1 MNIKEIIKG
10 IDKAESLND
19 LPAKYWPASHNEQY
33 LFISYSHID
42 YKEVFKDL
50 IFLNEA
56 GINVWYDRSLTP
68 SKNWELDAEQFM
80 VNYHCIGVLFYLSKH
95 SLASSSVYKE
105 IKKAYQRKKPFIA
118 IVISEKDESILDIYN
133 SLPSDK
139 KSLDKEEVLKEIF
152 NENIIYINIHQD
164 ISQKIEKMNN
174 LFKQQPL
181 YNFIVSKKRAHSND
195 PDYVPLSEDYKK
207 IVEDKYKFKVENDF
221 AALIS
226 INNIDIVHA
235 DDLPEFVEIDNKYY
249 PLAKIENCAFA
260 NCTKL
265 SSIKIPSTMQLIK
278 TGAFQN
284 CQSLEEV
291 ILPEG
296 LMILKSS
303 AFAGCSSLTKVILPS
318 TLKEIRCW
326 AFAGCHSLKEII
338 IPKGVEI
345 MEENVFDG
353 LTDIVIYCESDK
365 PGEKWHEF
373 FNPDNAK
380 VVWGYKRNNK

>member
-1 MNIKEIIKG
+1 MNLKEIIKG
-10 IDKAESLND
+10 IEKAESLND
-19 LPAKYWPASHNEQY
+19 LPAKYWPDSHNEQY

-50 IFLNEA
+50 IYLNKA

-80 VNYHCIGVLFYLSKH
+80 VNYHCIGVLFYISKN

-105 IKKAYQRKKPFIA
+105 IKKVRQRNKPFIA
-118 IVISEKDESILDIYN
+118 IVISDHNESIIDIYN

-139 KSLDKEEVLKEIF
+139 KSEEKEKVLKEIF

-164 ISQKIEKMNN
+164 ISQKIDKMNN

-181 YNFIVSKKRAHSND
+181 YNFVVSKKRTHSND
-195 PDYVPLSEDYKK
+195 PEYVPLEEERRRIIESR
-207 IVEDKYKFKVENDF
+207 YKFKIENDF

-226 INNIDIVHA
+226 INNIDILHA

-249 PLAKIENCAFA
+249 PLAKIDNCAFA

-265 SSIKIPSTMQLIK
+265 TTVKIPSTMQLIK
-278 TGAFQN
+278 TSAFHN

-296 LMILKSS
+296 LLILKSS
-303 AFAGCSSLTKVILPS
+303 VFAGCLSLRKVTLPS
-318 TLKEIRCW
+318 TLKEIRSWC
-326 AFAGCHSLKEII
+326 FAGCHSLKEIV
-338 IPKGVEI
+338 IPKSVEI
-345 MEENVFDG
+345 IEENVFDG
-353 LTDIVIYCESDK
+353 LTNIIIYCESDQ
-365 PGEKWHEF
+365 PGERWDDN
-373 FNPDNAK
+373 FNPDHAK
-380 VVWGYKRNNK
+380 VVWGYHK